1 MAQDEKQETEEA
13 DEQENSFCPISSCDS
28 QESSP
33 IPFEYIILPVVTQ
46 EISSSTFDMEYFH
59 YTLLTTYSYIFSFFN

>member
-13 DEQENSFCPISSCDS
+13 DEQEKSFCPISSCVS

-46 EISSSTFDMEYFH
+46 EISSRTFDME
-59 YTLLTTYSYIFSFFN
+59 